1 MELRHLRY
9 FTAVAE
15 ELHFGRAAA
24 RLHIAQPPLSQQIRR
39 LEEELGVQ
47 LFERTRRRVQLTH
60 AGQTFLEEARRT
72 LAQAEQAVCVAR
84 QAAQGEVGQL
94 AIGFVDSAV
103 YQALPPTLRLFRERF
118 PRVELVLRE
127 LGPAVQFQLLR
138 EGQLHAGF
146 VRSRVDDP
154 ALAQIRL
161 FEEPLMAA
169 LPSRHPGAGRESVC
183 LQDLA
188 KDPFVIFPRALGA
201 GFYDQIVSLC
211 GQAGFSPHVVQ
222 EANEMQTIVSLVA
235 AGIGVAIV
243 PASISN
249 LRMKGVSYVH
259 IRKPLARTAM
269 TVAWRRDDP
278 SPALKAFLQIVHRL
292 SRGTDRLASPRKVR
306 R

>member
-1 MELRHLRY
+1 LRY

-24 RLHIAQPPLSQQIRR
+24 RLHMAQPPLSQQIRR

-47 LFERTRRRVQLTH
+47 LFQRTRRRVELTH

-72 LAQAEQAVCVAR
+72 LAQAEQAICVAR
-84 QAAQGEVGQL
+84 KAARGEVGQL
-94 AIGFVDSAV
+94 AVGFVDSAV

-118 PRVELVLRE
+118 PRVELVLQE
-127 LGPAVQFQLLR
+127 LGPSAQFQLLR
-138 EGQLHAGF
+138 EGRLHAGF
-146 VRSRVDDP
+146 VRSRIDDP
-154 ALAQIRL
+154 ALAQVRL

-169 LPSRHPGAGRESVC
+169 LPRMHPRAGRESIC

-201 GFYDQIVSLC
+201 GFYDQILSLC
-211 GQAGFSPHVVQ
+211 GQAGFSPHIVQ

-259 IRKPLARTAM
+259 IRKPLARSAM
-269 TVAWRRDDP
+269 TVVWRRDDP
-278 SPALKAFLQIVHRL
+278 SPALKAFMQIIRQLSQDSHRL
-292 SRGTDRLASPRKVR
+292 GLIHKVR

>member
-9 FTAVAE
+9 FTTVAE

-72 LAQAEQAVCVAR
+72 LAQAEQAVCAAR
-84 QAAQGEVGQL
+84 KAAQGEVGQL

-127 LGPAVQFQLLR
+127 LGPAAQFQLLR

-183 LQDLA
+183 LRDLA
-188 KDPFVIFPRALGA
+188 RDPFVIFPRALGT

-259 IRKPLARTAM
+259 ISRPLARTAM
-269 TVAWRRDDP
+269 TVAWRRDDA
-278 SPALKAFLQIVHRL
+278 SPALKAFLQIIHRL
-292 SRGTDRLASPRKVR
+292 SRESHRFASPRRVR